1 MQNPPRIISRDP
13 FESDKR
19 VPPLWWLEE
28 DCNYC
33 IRKDSKYCEHCIY
46 NKSRSVIYSAY
57 D

>member
-46 NKSRSVIYSAY
+46 NKTRSVIYSAY